1 MGVAETDPAARD
13 GIVGALKAL
22 GAASKGARATMA
34 LIFGVM
40 GSMILSRSRSNRA
53 APAIAS
59 DASGPMRQRGL
70 VNRLGLNAGRRL
82 TG

>member
-1 MGVAETDPAARD
+1 VAGLAVAIDVAN
-13 GIVGALKAL
+13 GAPSAP
-22 GAASKGARATMA
+22 GATSKGAWAAIA

-40 GSMILSRSRSNRA
+40 GGTILSRSRSNKA

-59 DASGPMRQRGL
+59 DASEPMRQLGL
-70 VNRLGLNAGRRL
+70 VNHLGLNAGRRL

>member
-1 MGVAETDPAARD
+1 
-13 GIVGALKAL
+13 
-22 GAASKGARATMA
+22 MA

-70 VNRLGLNAGRRL
+70 VNRLGLNEGRRL